1 MPDILPPPI
10 AADRAAYIQD
20 NNVSQNEDQ
29 QFFDLFTLIIGL
41 LIGVTV
47 GIFILGRYVGH
58 TTQARWVMQDDY
70 MQAQVA
76 ARLAP
81 AGRATLPG
89 ETRTAAVAAQV
100 ADAGS
105 PAPSL
110 SGEAVYNS
118 ACVACHGSGI
128 GGAPRLGDVAAWSS
142 RIAQGEAVLS
152 DRVLNGY
159 TGAAGYMP
167 PKGGRV
173 DLSDAE
179 ILAAMNYL
187 LDQSR

>member
-1 MPDILPPPI
+1 MDQAGSFGQFDELLRRDGSHLRVDPAKQDLR
-10 AADRAAYIQD
+10 AADLARLGVA
-20 NNVSQNEDQ
+20 E
-29 QFFDLFTLIIGL
+29 GL
-41 LIGVTV
+41 E
-47 GIFILGRYVGH
+47 
-58 TTQARWVMQDDY
+58 

-100 ADAGS
+100 ADAEA

-118 ACVACHGSGI
+118 ACVACHGSGV

-152 DRVLNGY
+152 DRVINGY